1 MPGEIG
7 FDIEAT
13 RGCPGN
19 VLMAEK
25 ATYEE
30 LEQRVKELEEQ
41 ALEHKEAEEKL
52 RRHIAGLGR
61 RNEDLKQFV
70 YVASHDLQES
80 LDVVSRY
87 LRFVEA
93 RYKGRLDSDANEFI
107 ASAVDGAIRLQSVI
121 NDLMAYLKK
130 RGRGENV
137 ADYTE

>member
-1 MPGEIG
+1 
-7 FDIEAT
+7 
-13 RGCPGN
+13 
-19 VLMAEK
+19 MAEK
-25 ATYEE
+25 INDHSTYTPTYEE
-30 LEQRVKELEEQ
+30 LKQRVKKLEEQ

-52 RRHIAGLGR
+52 RRHVAGLER
-61 RNEDLKQFV
+61 SNEDLKQFA

-121 NDLMAYLKK
+121 NDLMAYLRRKE
-130 RGRGENV
+130 RAGNV
-137 ADYTE
+137 GANGGDY

>member
-1 MPGEIG
+1 
-7 FDIEAT
+7 
-13 RGCPGN
+13 
-19 VLMAEK
+19 MAEK
-25 ATYEE
+25 NNDHGTYTPTYEE

-52 RRHIAGLGR
+52 RRHVAELEES
-61 RNEDLKQFV
+61 NEELKRFA

-107 ASAVDGAIRLQSVI
+107 ASAVDGANRLQNVI
-121 NDLMAYLKK
+121 NDLMAYLRRKE
-130 RGRGENV
+130 RAGNV
-137 ADYTE
+137 GANGGDY